1 MSKNKN
7 NLPIKIIPFKRE
19 RATKIISL
27 SIIGVIFLIIIA
39 LLFVSSGTF
48 LAGWFGVVS
57 FVILMLVFISA
68 PKYVSIFPDKIVIQ
82 GMVEST
88 VIHTDS
94 ITDIK
99 DIGDIKLRQYI
110 PLYGSLGIMGYFG
123 IWLDTHGFRVI
134 RMSCTTKKGC
144 IEINTK
150 EGRNYIISIPMTE
163 ELLEIKERIESE
175 KGNG

>member
-1 MSKNKN
+1 MSKNN
-7 NLPIKIIPFKRE
+7 IPIKVIPFRRE
-19 RATKIISL
+19 RSTKIISL
-27 SIIGVIFLIIIA
+27 SIIGAVFLIIII
-39 LLFVSSGTF
+39 LLFASSGNF

-68 PKYVSIFPDKIVIQ
+68 PKYVSVFPDKIVIQ

-88 VIHTDS
+88 VIHTDH

-99 DIGDIKLRQYI
+99 DIGDIKLRQFI
-110 PLYGSLGIMGYFG
+110 PLYGSLGILGYFG
-123 IWLDTHGFRVI
+123 IWLDTRGFRIV
-134 RMSCTTKKGC
+134 RMSCTTRKGC

-163 ELLEIKERIESE
+163 ELVEIKNRIESE
-175 KGNG
+175 KENG